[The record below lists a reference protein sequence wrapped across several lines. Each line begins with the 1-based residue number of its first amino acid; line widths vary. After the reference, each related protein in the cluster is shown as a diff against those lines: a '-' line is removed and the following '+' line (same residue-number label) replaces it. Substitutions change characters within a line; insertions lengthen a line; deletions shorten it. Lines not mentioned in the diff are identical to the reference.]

1 MTEEHNQSDSSLAL
15 TNNWGTGAP
24 GADTGDHWPGPGI
37 LVTVL
42 PPPSHAHFRL
52 ELVKFIIT
60 TFVLI
65 KVVLNILCTSS
76 QYRKSL
82 KLNCFWVKFDHHISL
97 SSLDLTAVP
106 GLLLRVDPEWDK
118 IIENVRFCAGGSRL
132 MLGLEL
138 NLKHLSLSAP
148 DLSE

>member
-1 MTEEHNQSDSSLAL
+1 M
-15 TNNWGTGAP
+15 
-24 GADTGDHWPGPGI
+24 
-37 LVTVL
+37 
-42 PPPSHAHFRL
+42 
-52 ELVKFIIT
+52 
-60 TFVLI
+60 
-65 KVVLNILCTSS
+65 LNILCTSS
-76 QYRKSL
+76 QHRKSL

-138 NLKHLSLSAP
+138 NLKHLSLSPLQICPSDA
-148 DLSE
+148 LAGSFRSRGS